1 MKNYIESNPHILGGT
16 PVIKGTRVPIAR
28 ILFLLKDG
36 YTLEAIHE
44 DYPHVSMS
52 TLSHAI
58 DEAIE
63 AFNTAVYAKK
73 LL

>member
-1 MKNYIESNPHILGGT
+1 MKYIHSDPNILGGT
-16 PVIKGTRVPIAR
+16 PVIKGTRVPIGR

-44 DYPHVSMS
+44 DYPHIDVPI
-52 TLSHAI
+52 LSGAV

-63 AFNTAVYAKK
+63 AVNSTFHAKQV
-73 LL
+73 L